1 VSLTWEFGIPCHSL
15 DRRVSYVVVVSG
27 GGQHYARGSLHS
39 QAHGSGASAVN
50 RTGLYLRGSSYVRG
64 NFLHALGPG
73 AALLFISPQR
83 AQVRTCSLGRSGS
96 RTSHSDQS
104 CAPTRQAIMPH
115 MWSPHFEG
123 RARHH
128 NSIAMP
134 VVPNY
139 PTLCGAMAW
148 SKACKVKPILGAE
161 VRRAPFGPGL
171 WPGPCRQARWAGR
184 GSKGQESALA

>member
-1 VSLTWEFGIPCHSL
+1 
-15 DRRVSYVVVVSG
+15 
-27 GGQHYARGSLHS
+27 
-39 QAHGSGASAVN
+39 
-50 RTGLYLRGSSYVRG
+50 
-64 NFLHALGPG
+64 
-73 AALLFISPQR
+73 LLFISPQR
-83 AQVRTCSLGRSGS
+83 AQVRTCSLGRSES

-115 MWSPHFEG
+115 TWSPHFEG

-161 VRRAPFGPGL
+161 VRRAPLGPGL
-171 WPGPCRQARWAGR
+171 WPGPRRQARWAGR
-184 GSKGQESALA
+184 GSRVKDAAPDEGRERADVRGVVGPGMSATATQIATFGCFVRQALSLHVPGEGLRAAEDRGFEPRRVVTPNRISSPVTGT